1 MRLGIFG
8 GSFSPVH
15 FGHLLLAEYAREQL
29 SLNEVWFVP
38 AATPPHKLDQALA
51 SDADRVAMLQMAI
64 AGNEAFTVCPLE
76 LERGGVSYTVDT
88 LKQIKEL
95 LPDAELF
102 LLIGGDSLAEFPT
115 WRNPAEI
122 CQLAAPAVMRRPG
135 SPEPDWSVLA
145 PYCSAERLASFAGN
159 LVDVPG
165 IGLSSTEI
173 RRRCAAG
180 ETIRYQTPR
189 AVEMYIETKRLFGHP
204 GVR

>member
-29 SLNEVWFVP
+29 SLDEVWFVP
-38 AATPPHKLDQALA
+38 AAIPPHKLDQQLA
-51 SDADRVAMLQMAI
+51 ADADRVAMLQLAI
-64 AGNEAFTVCPLE
+64 AGNEAFSVCPLE
-76 LERGGVSYTVDT
+76 LERGGVSFTVDT
-88 LKQIKEL
+88 LAEICKQT
-95 LPDAELF
+95 PHAELF
-102 LLIGGDSLAEFPT
+102 LLIGGDTLAEFST
-115 WRNPAEI
+115 WRSPEKV

-145 PYCSAERLASFAGN
+145 PYCSTERLAAFAGN

-165 IGLSSTEI
+165 VGLSSTEI

-180 ETIRYQTPR
+180 ETIRYQLPR
-189 AVEMYIETKRLFGHP
+189 SVEMYIQTKRLFGFAGLP
-204 GVR
+204 

>member
-15 FGHLLLAEYAREQL
+15 FGHLLLAEHAREQL
-29 SLNEVWFVP
+29 SLDEVWFVP
-38 AATPPHKLDQALA
+38 AATPPHKLDQPLA
-51 SDADRVAMLQMAI
+51 SDDDRVAMLQMAI
-64 AGNEAFTVCPLE
+64 AGNEAFSVCPLE

-88 LKQIKEL
+88 LREIRGL
-95 LPDAELF
+95 VPDADLF
-102 LLIGGDSLAEFPT
+102 LLIGGDTLADFST
-115 WRNPAEI
+115 WRSPEEI

-135 SPEPDWSVLA
+135 SPEPDWRVLA
-145 PYCSAERLASFAGN
+145 SYCSAERLASFAGN

-180 ETIRYQTPR
+180 KTIRYQTPR

-204 GVR
+204 GV